1 MSRLSILFTFISTML
16 FSSFAYGQ
24 NSGWDKLDKQL
35 AEASND
41 STRVLAYY
49 KTASEIYR
57 NNPQEAQEIVSKGI
71 NMASE
76 KKFSA
81 LEIDLLNLQGVIYL
95 KLNKF
100 DESVKTHFNVLKK
113 REERNDKKG
122 VMLSYLNIGNVFNK
136 SYDPDQALK
145 YYQRALDLSKEIHDT
160 RNRANISTNIG
171 NIYAQNALNGENK
184 KDVDHAINY
193 LVKTVEF
200 CKANAP
206 EVDLFNTYILLSY
219 LYLKADKLEWSTYYT
234 DLAIDI
240 TTTKK
245 DPVGESYARINR
257 ANIYVKEKRFDLA
270 AKEVALIKSVI
281 AKSGFTNLTED
292 LQGDFDKIAK
302 AIKAQDAHLIL
313 SDQDSSDRK
322 FHEDAEVLRVR
333 IREELREKYES
344 DKKELENKNL
354 LLKNANVEREAHWI
368 KLIGSLTFFV
378 LLIFLVMVLLLVKKN
393 RLLRE
398 EKRKV
403 DQQAAEIRH
412 QHGELIQAD
421 RFRSSIFSVVSHDL
435 RSPMATFQTLL
446 AVSKIVD
453 LPANE
458 IKEMLLSIGYQVE
471 VAAKMLDDLL
481 IWSSQQMSDEKLDI
495 QTVYPL
501 QVVEEC
507 QQLFA
512 DRIHLKK
519 LIVLIDL
526 PSELTIQTDL
536 KRFEFIVRNIF
547 SNAIKFSLSGKSVL
561 IGQQESS
568 EGIIISIRDEGLG
581 MDETT
586 IRSLQ
591 DKGFQKSFEG
601 TFHEKGTGIGLL
613 LCHEFAKR
621 INCTISIE
629 STIGFGSTFSIHIPK
644 NK

>member
-1 MSRLSILFTFISTML
+1 MGRLSILSIVTLILLFTFP
-16 FSSFAYGQ
+16 AHGQ

-35 AEASND
+35 SEASSD
-41 STRVLAYY
+41 STRILAYY
-49 KTASEIYR
+49 KVASEIYR
-57 NNPQEAQEIVSKGI
+57 SNPTEAQEIVSRGLGLAADKRF
-71 NMASE
+71 E
-76 KKFSA
+76 A
-81 LEIDLLNLQGVIYL
+81 LQIDLLNLQGVIYL
-95 KLNKF
+95 KLNNF
-100 DESVKTHFNVLKK
+100 DESIKTHFKVLKK

-122 VMLSYLNIGNVFNK
+122 MMLSFLNIGNVFNK

-145 YYQRALDLSKEIHDT
+145 YYQRALDLAKETHDT

-171 NIYAQNALNGENK
+171 NIYAQNALNGEK
-184 KDVDHAINY
+184 KEDITHAIDY

-240 TTTKK
+240 TTKKK

-270 AKEVALIKSVI
+270 AQEVSLIKRMI

-322 FHEDAEVLRVR
+322 FHEDAAALRVR

-344 DKKELENKNL
+344 EKKELENKNL
-354 LLKNANVEREAHWI
+354 LLKNANAERETHWI
-368 KLIGSLTFFV
+368 KLIWILTFSV
-378 LLIFLVMVLLLVKKN
+378 LLVFLMMILLLIKKN
-393 RLLRE
+393 RLLRK
-398 EKRKV
+398 EKQTV
-403 DQQAAEIRH
+403 DQQAQEIKQ
-412 QHGELIQAD
+412 QHTELVQAD

-435 RSPMATFQTLL
+435 RSPIATFQTLL
-446 AVSKIVD
+446 SVSKIVD
-453 LPANE
+453 LPASE
-458 IKEMLLSIGYQVE
+458 IKEILVGIGYQVE
-471 VAAKMLDDLL
+471 VASKMLDDLL
-481 IWSSQQMSDEKLDI
+481 IWSSQQMADEKLEI
-495 QTVYPL
+495 QTIHPL
-501 QVVEEC
+501 QVAQEC

-519 LIVLIDL
+519 LNIQINI

-536 KRFEFIVRNIF
+536 KRFEFIIRNIF
-547 SNAIKFSLSGKSVL
+547 NNAIKFSLSGKSVV
-561 IGQQESS
+561 IGHQENS
-568 EGIIISIRDEGLG
+568 ESTTISIRDEGLG
-581 MDETT
+581 MDATT
-586 IRSLQ
+586 IAALQ

-621 INCTISIE
+621 INCRISLE
-629 STIGFGSTFSIHIPK
+629 STIGFGSTFYIHIAK
-644 NK
+644 NN

>member
-1 MSRLSILFTFISTML
+1 MGRLSILFIVTLTVLFI
-16 FSSFAYGQ
+16 FPAHGQ

-35 AEASND
+35 TEASSD
-41 STRVLAYY
+41 STRILAYY
-49 KTASEIYR
+49 KVASEIYR
-57 NNPQEAQEIVSKGI
+57 SNPQEAQEIVSKGLNLI
-71 NMASE
+71 SE
-76 KKFSA
+76 KKFEP
-81 LEIDLLNLQGVIYL
+81 LQIDLLNLQGVIYL
-95 KLNKF
+95 KLNNF
-100 DESVKTHFNVLKK
+100 DESVKTHFKVLKK

-145 YYQRALDLSKEIHDT
+145 YYQRALDLAKELRDT

-171 NIYAQNALNGENK
+171 NIYAQNALNGEK
-184 KDVDHAINY
+184 KQDVAHAIDY

-240 TTTKK
+240 TAKKK

-281 AKSGFTNLTED
+281 AESGFTNLTED

-302 AIKAQDAHLIL
+302 AIKEQDAHLIL

-344 DKKELENKNL
+344 EKKELENKNL
-354 LLKNANVEREAHWI
+354 LLKNVSVEREAHWV
-368 KLIGSLTFFV
+368 KLMWLTTFFI
-378 LLIFLVMVLLLVKKN
+378 LLIISIMVLLLIRKN

-403 DQQAAEIRH
+403 DQQATEIRH
-412 QHGELIQAD
+412 QHEELLHAD

-435 RSPMATFQTLL
+435 RSPIATFQTLL
-446 AVSKIVD
+446 SVAKIVD

-458 IKEMLLSIGYQVE
+458 IKEMLLNIGYQVE
-471 VAAKMLDDLL
+471 VASKMLDDLL
-481 IWSSQQMSDEKLDI
+481 VWSSQQMADDKLEI

-501 QVVEEC
+501 HVIEEC

-519 LIVLIDL
+519 LNVTIDI
-526 PSELTIQTDL
+526 SAELAIKTDL
-536 KRFEFIVRNIF
+536 KRFEFIIRNIF
-547 SNAIKFSLSGKSVL
+547 NNAIKFSLSGKSVV
-561 IGQQESS
+561 IGQQENPQS
-568 EGIIISIRDEGLG
+568 IIISIRDEGLG
-581 MDETT
+581 MDAAT

-629 STIGFGSTFSIHIPK
+629 STIGFGSTFYIQISK
-644 NK
+644 NS

>member
-1 MSRLSILFTFISTML
+1 MICNFQ
-16 FSSFAYGQ
+16 AQAQ

-35 AEASND
+35 SEASND
-41 STRVLAYY
+41 STRILAYY
-49 KTASEIYR
+49 KVASEIYR
-57 NNPQEAQEIVSKGI
+57 SNPKEAQEIVSRGLGLATNKRF
-71 NMASE
+71 E
-76 KKFSA
+76 A
-81 LEIDLLNLQGVIYL
+81 LQIDLLNLQGVIYL
-95 KLNKF
+95 KLNNF

-145 YYQRALDLSKEIHDT
+145 YYQRALDLAKELRDT

-171 NIYAQNALNGENK
+171 NIYAQNALNGEK
-184 KDVDHAINY
+184 KADVAHAIDY

-200 CKANAP
+200 CKVNAP
-206 EVDLFNTYILLSY
+206 DVDLFNTYILLSY

-240 TTTKK
+240 TSKKK

-270 AKEVALIKSVI
+270 AKEVALIKGII

-302 AIKAQDAHLIL
+302 AIKDQNQHVIL
-313 SDQDSSDRK
+313 SDQDSLDRK
-322 FHEDAEVLRVR
+322 FHEDAATLRVR

-344 DKKELENKNL
+344 EKKELENKNL
-354 LLKNANVEREAHWI
+354 LLKNAHVEREAHWI
-368 KLIGSLTFFV
+368 KLIGLLTFFV

-393 RLLRE
+393 SLLRE

-446 AVSKIVD
+446 AVSKIAD

-458 IKEMLLSIGYQVE
+458 IKEMLLGIGYQVE

-481 IWSSQQMSDEKLDI
+481 IWSSQQMADEKLDI
-495 QTVYPL
+495 QPVYPL

-519 LIVLIDL
+519 LNVLIDI

-536 KRFEFIVRNIF
+536 KRFEFIVRNII

-629 STIGFGSTFSIHIPK
+629 STIGFGSTFYIQIQK
-644 NK
+644 NG

>member
-1 MSRLSILFTFISTML
+1 MGRLSILFIVTLTVLFI
-16 FSSFAYGQ
+16 FPAHGQ

-35 AEASND
+35 AEASSD
-41 STRVLAYY
+41 STRILAYY
-49 KTASEIYR
+49 KVASEIYR
-57 NNPQEAQEIVSKGI
+57 SNPAEAQEIVSRGLGLATDKRF
-71 NMASE
+71 E
-76 KKFSA
+76 A
-81 LEIDLLNLQGVIYL
+81 LQIDLLNLQGVIYL
-95 KLNKF
+95 KLNNF
-100 DESVKTHFNVLKK
+100 DESVKTHFKVLKK

-122 VMLSYLNIGNVFNK
+122 MMLSFLNIGNVFNK

-145 YYQRALDLSKEIHDT
+145 YYQRALDLAKELRDI

-171 NIYAQNALNGENK
+171 NIYAQNALNGEK
-184 KDVDHAINY
+184 KQDVTHAIDY

-200 CKANAP
+200 CKVNAP

-219 LYLKADKLEWSTYYT
+219 LYLKADKLKWSTYYT
-234 DLAIDI
+234 DLAIEI
-240 TTTKK
+240 TTNKK
-245 DPVGESYARINR
+245 DPFGESYARINR

-270 AKEVALIKSVI
+270 AKEVILIKSII

-313 SDQDSSDRK
+313 SDQDSLDRK
-322 FHEDAEVLRVR
+322 FHEDAATLRVR

-344 DKKELENKNL
+344 EKKDFENKNL
-354 LLKNANVEREAHWI
+354 LLKNVSVEREAHWI
-368 KLIGSLTFFV
+368 KLMWILTFFV
-378 LLIFLVMVLLLVKKN
+378 LLLFLLMTLLLIRKN

-403 DQQAAEIRH
+403 DQQAAEIGH
-412 QHGELIQAD
+412 QHEELIQAD

-435 RSPMATFQTLL
+435 RSPIATFQTLL
-446 AVSKIVD
+446 SVAKIVD

-458 IKEMLLSIGYQVE
+458 IKEMLLNIGYQVE
-471 VAAKMLDDLL
+471 VASKMLDDLL
-481 IWSSQQMSDEKLDI
+481 VWSSQQMADDKLEI

-501 QVVEEC
+501 QVIEEC

-519 LIVLIDL
+519 LNVLIDI
-526 PSELTIQTDL
+526 PSEMTIQTDL
-536 KRFEFIVRNIF
+536 KRFEFIIRNIF
-547 SNAIKFSLSGKSVL
+547 NNAIKFSLSGKSVV
-561 IGQQESS
+561 IGQQENPQS
-568 EGIIISIRDEGLG
+568 IIISIRDEGLG
-581 MDETT
+581 MDAAT

-621 INCTISIE
+621 IDCTISIE
-629 STIGFGSTFSIHIPK
+629 STIGFGSTFYIQISK
-644 NK
+644 NG

>member
-1 MSRLSILFTFISTML
+1 MSRLSILFIFISIML
-16 FSSFAYGQ
+16 INFCAYGQ
-24 NSGWDKLDKQL
+24 DSGWDKLDKQL
-35 AEASND
+35 AETSND
-41 STRVLAYY
+41 STRILAYY
-49 KTASEIYR
+49 KVASEIYR
-57 NNPQEAQEIVSKGI
+57 SNPQEAQEIVSKGL

-76 KKFSA
+76 KKFAA

-145 YYQRALDLSKEIHDT
+145 YYQRALDLAKELRDT

-184 KDVDHAINY
+184 KDVAHAIDY

-206 EVDLFNTYILLSY
+206 EVDLYNTYILLSY

-234 DLAIDI
+234 DLAIGI
-240 TTTKK
+240 TSKKK

-270 AKEVALIKSVI
+270 AKEVALIKGVI

-302 AIKAQDAHLIL
+302 AIKEQDEHLIL

-344 DKKELENKNL
+344 EKKELENKNL
-354 LLKNANVEREAHWI
+354 LLKNVSIEREAHWV
-368 KLIGSLTFFV
+368 KLMWLATFFV
-378 LLIFLVMVLLLVKKN
+378 LLIISVMVLLLIKKN

-403 DQQAAEIRH
+403 DLQAAEIRH
-412 QHGELIQAD
+412 QHEELIQAD
-421 RFRSSIFSVVSHDL
+421 RFRSNIFSVVSHDL
-435 RSPMATFQTLL
+435 RSPLSTFQALL
-446 AVSKIVD
+446 AVSKIVE
-453 LPANE
+453 LPADE
-458 IKEMLLSIGYQVE
+458 IKSMLINISNQVTT
-471 VAAKMLDDLL
+471 ASKMLDSLL
-481 IWSSQQMSDEKLDI
+481 VWSSQQMANEKLEI
-495 QTVYPL
+495 QEISPYEIVR
-501 QVVEEC
+501 EC
-507 QQLFA
+507 EALFI
-512 DRIHLKK
+512 DRINLKN
-519 LIVLIDL
+519 LSIDVRIS
-526 PSELTIQTDL
+526 PQLTIQSDV
-536 KRFEFIVRNIF
+536 KRFEFIIRNIF
-547 SNAIKFSLSGKSVL
+547 NNAIKFSFSGKT
-561 IGQQESS
+561 
-568 EGIIISIRDEGLG
+568 IIIDQRDTDTEILISITDQGVG
-581 MDETT
+581 MDERKITALKNMQ
-586 IRSLQ
+586 RQQHSL
-591 DKGFQKSFEG
+591 EG
-601 TFHEKGTGIGLL
+601 TFDEKGSGIGLM
-613 LCHEFAKR
+613 LCHEFANR
-621 INCTISIE
+621 MGYSITVE
-629 STIGFGSTFSIHIPK
+629 SSEGFGSTFIVHIPK
-644 NK
+644 

>member
-1 MSRLSILFTFISTML
+1 MRHLSFLFIVILIVICNFQ
-16 FSSFAYGQ
+16 AQAQ

-35 AEASND
+35 SEASND
-41 STRVLAYY
+41 STRILAYY
-49 KTASEIYR
+49 KVASEIYR
-57 NNPQEAQEIVSKGI
+57 SNPTEAQEIVSKGLHI
-71 NMASE
+71 ATDKRFE
-76 KKFSA
+76 A
-81 LEIDLLNLQGVIYL
+81 LQIDLLNLQGVIYL
-95 KLNKF
+95 KLNNF

-122 VMLSYLNIGNVFNK
+122 MMLSFLNIGNVFNK

-145 YYQRALDLSKEIHDT
+145 YYQRALDLAKELRDT

-171 NIYAQNALNGENK
+171 NIYAQKALNGEK
-184 KDVDHAINY
+184 KADVAHAIDY
-193 LVKTVEF
+193 LVKTVDF
-200 CKANAP
+200 CKVNAP
-206 EVDLFNTYILLSY
+206 DVDLFNTYILLSY

-240 TTTKK
+240 TSKK
-245 DPVGESYARINR
+245 EDPVGESYARINR

-270 AKEVALIKSVI
+270 AKEVALIKGII

-302 AIKAQDAHLIL
+302 AIKDQNQHVIL
-313 SDQDSSDRK
+313 SDQDSLDRK
-322 FHEDAEVLRVR
+322 FHEDAATLRVR

-344 DKKELENKNL
+344 EKKELENKNL
-354 LLKNANVEREAHWI
+354 LLKNAHVEREAHWI
-368 KLIGSLTFFV
+368 KLIGLLTFFV

-481 IWSSQQMSDEKLDI
+481 IWSSQQMADEKLDI

-519 LIVLIDL
+519 LNVLIDI

-561 IGQQESS
+561 IGQRESS
-568 EGIIISIRDEGLG
+568 ESIIISIRDEGLG

-621 INCTISIE
+621 INCTISVE
-629 STIGFGSTFSIHIPK
+629 STIGFGSTFYIQIQK
-644 NK
+644 NG

>member
-1 MSRLSILFTFISTML
+1 MRHLSFLFIVILIVICNFQ
-16 FSSFAYGQ
+16 AQAQ

-35 AEASND
+35 SEASND
-41 STRVLAYY
+41 STRILAYY
-49 KTASEIYR
+49 KVASEIYR
-57 NNPQEAQEIVSKGI
+57 SNPTEAQEIVSRGLGLATNKRFE
-71 NMASE
+71 S
-76 KKFSA
+76 
-81 LEIDLLNLQGVIYL
+81 LQIDLLNLQGVIYL
-95 KLNKF
+95 KLNNF

-122 VMLSYLNIGNVFNK
+122 MMLSFLNIGNVFNK
-136 SYDPDQALK
+136 SYDPEQALK
-145 YYQRALDLSKEIHDT
+145 YYQRALDLAKELRDT

-171 NIYAQNALNGENK
+171 NIYAQNALNGEK
-184 KDVDHAINY
+184 KADVAHAIDY

-200 CKANAP
+200 CKVNAP

-240 TTTKK
+240 TSKKK

-257 ANIYVKEKRFDLA
+257 ANIYIKEKRFDLA
-270 AKEVALIKSVI
+270 AKEVALIKGII
-281 AKSGFTNLTED
+281 AKNGFTNLTED

-302 AIKAQDAHLIL
+302 AIKDQNQHVIL
-313 SDQDSSDRK
+313 SDQDSLDRK
-322 FHEDAEVLRVR
+322 FHEDAATLRVR

-344 DKKELENKNL
+344 EKKELENKNL
-354 LLKNANVEREAHWI
+354 LLKNAHVEREAHWI
-368 KLIGSLTFFV
+368 KLIGSLSFFV

-393 RLLRE
+393 RLLRK

-446 AVSKIVD
+446 AVSKIAD

-481 IWSSQQMSDEKLDI
+481 IWSSQQMADEKLDI

-519 LIVLIDL
+519 LNVLIDI

-581 MDETT
+581 MDAKT
-586 IRSLQ
+586 IAALQ

-621 INCTISIE
+621 IDCTISIE
-629 STIGFGSTFSIHIPK
+629 STLGFGSTFYIQIQK
-644 NK
+644 NG

>member
-1 MSRLSILFTFISTML
+1 MGRLSILFIVTLTVLFI
-16 FSSFAYGQ
+16 FPAHGQ

-35 AEASND
+35 AEASSD
-41 STRVLAYY
+41 STRILAYY
-49 KTASEIYR
+49 KVASEIYR
-57 NNPQEAQEIVSKGI
+57 SNPQEAQEIVSKGLNLI
-71 NMASE
+71 SE
-76 KKFSA
+76 KKFEP
-81 LEIDLLNLQGVIYL
+81 LQIDLLNLQGVIYL
-95 KLNKF
+95 KLNNF
-100 DESVKTHFNVLKK
+100 DESVKTHFKVLKK

-145 YYQRALDLSKEIHDT
+145 YYQRALDLAKELRDT

-171 NIYAQNALNGENK
+171 NIYAQNALNGEK
-184 KDVDHAINY
+184 KQDVAHAIDY

-240 TTTKK
+240 TAKKK

-281 AKSGFTNLTED
+281 AESGFTNLTED

-302 AIKAQDAHLIL
+302 AIKEQDAHLIL

-344 DKKELENKNL
+344 EKKELENKNL
-354 LLKNANVEREAHWI
+354 LLKNVSVEREAHWV
-368 KLIGSLTFFV
+368 KLMWLTTFFI
-378 LLIFLVMVLLLVKKN
+378 LLIISIMVLLLIRKN

-403 DQQAAEIRH
+403 DQQATEIRH
-412 QHGELIQAD
+412 QHEELLHAD

-435 RSPMATFQTLL
+435 RSPIATFQTLL
-446 AVSKIVD
+446 SVAKIVD

-458 IKEMLLSIGYQVE
+458 IKEMLLNIGYQVE
-471 VAAKMLDDLL
+471 VASKMLDDLL
-481 IWSSQQMSDEKLDI
+481 VWSSQQMADDKLEI

-501 QVVEEC
+501 QVIEEC

-519 LIVLIDL
+519 LNVTIDI
-526 PSELTIQTDL
+526 SAELAIKTDL
-536 KRFEFIVRNIF
+536 KRFEFIIRNIF
-547 SNAIKFSLSGKSVL
+547 NNAIKFSLSGKSVV
-561 IGQQESS
+561 IGQQENPQS
-568 EGIIISIRDEGLG
+568 IIISIRDEGLG
-581 MDETT
+581 MDAAT

-601 TFHEKGTGIGLL
+601 TFHEKGAGIGLL

-629 STIGFGSTFSIHIPK
+629 STIGFGSTFYIQISK
-644 NK
+644 NG

>member
-1 MSRLSILFTFISTML
+1 MGRLSILFIVTLTVLFI
-16 FSSFAYGQ
+16 FPAHGQ

-35 AEASND
+35 AEASSD
-41 STRVLAYY
+41 STRILAYY
-49 KTASEIYR
+49 KVASEIYR
-57 NNPQEAQEIVSKGI
+57 SNPQEAQEIVSKGLNLI
-71 NMASE
+71 SE
-76 KKFSA
+76 KKFEP
-81 LEIDLLNLQGVIYL
+81 LQIDLLNLQGVIYL
-95 KLNKF
+95 KLNNF
-100 DESVKTHFNVLKK
+100 DESVKTHFKVLKK

-145 YYQRALDLSKEIHDT
+145 YYQRALDLAKELRDT

-171 NIYAQNALNGENK
+171 NIYAQNALNGEK
-184 KDVDHAINY
+184 KQDVAHAIDY

-240 TTTKK
+240 TAKKK

-281 AKSGFTNLTED
+281 AESGFTNLTED

-302 AIKAQDAHLIL
+302 AIKEQDAHLIL

-344 DKKELENKNL
+344 EKKELENKNL
-354 LLKNANVEREAHWI
+354 LLKNVSVEREAHWV
-368 KLIGSLTFFV
+368 KLMWLTTFFI
-378 LLIFLVMVLLLVKKN
+378 LLIISIMVLLLIRKN

-403 DQQAAEIRH
+403 DQQATEIRH
-412 QHGELIQAD
+412 QHEELLHAD

-435 RSPMATFQTLL
+435 RSPIATFQTLL
-446 AVSKIVD
+446 SVAKIVD

-458 IKEMLLSIGYQVE
+458 IKEMLLNIGYQVE
-471 VAAKMLDDLL
+471 VASKMLDDLL
-481 IWSSQQMSDEKLDI
+481 VWSSQQMADDKLEI

-501 QVVEEC
+501 HVIEEC

-519 LIVLIDL
+519 LNVTIDI
-526 PSELTIQTDL
+526 SAELAIKTDL
-536 KRFEFIVRNIF
+536 KRFEFIIRNIF
-547 SNAIKFSLSGKSVL
+547 NNAIKFSLSGKSVV
-561 IGQQESS
+561 IGQQENPQS
-568 EGIIISIRDEGLG
+568 IIISIRDEGLG
-581 MDETT
+581 MDAAT

-629 STIGFGSTFSIHIPK
+629 STIGFGSTFYIQISK
-644 NK
+644 NS

>member
-1 MSRLSILFTFISTML
+1 MGRLSILFIVTLTVLFI
-16 FSSFAYGQ
+16 FPAHGQ

-35 AEASND
+35 AEASSD
-41 STRVLAYY
+41 STRILAYY
-49 KTASEIYR
+49 KVASEIYR
-57 NNPQEAQEIVSKGI
+57 SNPQEAQEIVSKGLNLI
-71 NMASE
+71 SE
-76 KKFSA
+76 KKFEP
-81 LEIDLLNLQGVIYL
+81 LQIDLLNLQGVIYL
-95 KLNKF
+95 KMNNF
-100 DESVKTHFNVLKK
+100 DESVKTHFKVLKK

-136 SYDPDQALK
+136 SYDPDLALK
-145 YYQRALDLSKEIHDT
+145 YYQRALDLAKELRDT

-171 NIYAQNALNGENK
+171 NIYAQNALNGEK
-184 KDVDHAINY
+184 KQDVAHAIDY

-240 TTTKK
+240 TAKKK

-270 AKEVALIKSVI
+270 AKEVALIKRVI
-281 AKSGFTNLTED
+281 AESGFTNLTED

-302 AIKAQDAHLIL
+302 AIKEQDAHLIL

-344 DKKELENKNL
+344 EKKELENKNL
-354 LLKNANVEREAHWI
+354 LLKNVSVEREAHWV
-368 KLIGSLTFFV
+368 KLMWLTTFFI
-378 LLIFLVMVLLLVKKN
+378 LLIISIMVLLLIRKN

-412 QHGELIQAD
+412 QHEELIHAD

-435 RSPMATFQTLL
+435 RSPIATFQTLL
-446 AVSKIVD
+446 SVAKIVD

-458 IKEMLLSIGYQVE
+458 IKEMLLHIGYQVE
-471 VAAKMLDDLL
+471 VASKMLDDLL
-481 IWSSQQMSDEKLDI
+481 VWSSQQMADDKLEI

-501 QVVEEC
+501 HVIEEC

-519 LIVLIDL
+519 LNVTIDI
-526 PSELTIQTDL
+526 SAELAIKTDL
-536 KRFEFIVRNIF
+536 KRFEFIIRNIF
-547 SNAIKFSLSGKSVL
+547 NNAIKFSLSGKSVV
-561 IGQQESS
+561 IGQQENPQS
-568 EGIIISIRDEGLG
+568 IIISIRDEGLG
-581 MDETT
+581 MDAAT

-621 INCTISIE
+621 IDCTISIE
-629 STIGFGSTFSIHIPK
+629 STIGFGSTFYIQISK
-644 NK
+644 SS

>member
-1 MSRLSILFTFISTML
+1 MGRLSILFIVTLTVLFI
-16 FSSFAYGQ
+16 FPAHGQ

-35 AEASND
+35 AEASSD
-41 STRVLAYY
+41 STRILAYY
-49 KTASEIYR
+49 KVASEIYR
-57 NNPQEAQEIVSKGI
+57 SNPQEAQEIVSKGLNLI
-71 NMASE
+71 SE
-76 KKFSA
+76 KKFEP
-81 LEIDLLNLQGVIYL
+81 LQIDLLNLQGVIYL
-95 KLNKF
+95 KLNNF
-100 DESVKTHFNVLKK
+100 DESVKTHFKVLKK

-145 YYQRALDLSKEIHDT
+145 YYQRALDLAKELRDT

-171 NIYAQNALNGENK
+171 NIYAQNALNGEK
-184 KDVDHAINY
+184 KQDVAHAIDY

-200 CKANAP
+200 CKANVP

-240 TTTKK
+240 TAKKK

-270 AKEVALIKSVI
+270 EKEVALIKSVI
-281 AKSGFTNLTED
+281 AESGFTNLTED

-302 AIKAQDAHLIL
+302 AIKEQDAHLIL

-344 DKKELENKNL
+344 EKKELENKNL
-354 LLKNANVEREAHWI
+354 LLKNVSVEREAHWV
-368 KLIGSLTFFV
+368 KLMWLTTFFI
-378 LLIFLVMVLLLVKKN
+378 LLIISIMVLLLIRKN

-412 QHGELIQAD
+412 QHEELIHAD

-435 RSPMATFQTLL
+435 RSPIATFQTLL
-446 AVSKIVD
+446 SVAKIVD

-458 IKEMLLSIGYQVE
+458 IKEMLLNIGYQVE
-471 VAAKMLDDLL
+471 VASKMLDDLL
-481 IWSSQQMSDEKLDI
+481 VWSSQQMADDKLEI

-501 QVVEEC
+501 HVIEEC

-519 LIVLIDL
+519 LNVTIDI
-526 PSELTIQTDL
+526 SAELAIKTDL
-536 KRFEFIVRNIF
+536 KRFEFIIRNIF
-547 SNAIKFSLSGKSVL
+547 NNAIKFSLSGKSVV
-561 IGQQESS
+561 IGQQENPQSV
-568 EGIIISIRDEGLG
+568 IISIRDEGLG
-581 MDETT
+581 MDAAT

-621 INCTISIE
+621 IDCTISIE
-629 STIGFGSTFSIHIPK
+629 STIGFGSTFYIQISK
-644 NK
+644 SS

>member
-1 MSRLSILFTFISTML
+1 MRHLSFLFIVILIVICNFQ
-16 FSSFAYGQ
+16 AQAQ

-35 AEASND
+35 SEASND
-41 STRVLAYY
+41 STRILAYY
-49 KTASEIYR
+49 KVASEIYR
-57 NNPQEAQEIVSKGI
+57 SNPKEAQEIVSRGLGLATNKRF
-71 NMASE
+71 E
-76 KKFSA
+76 A
-81 LEIDLLNLQGVIYL
+81 LQIDLLNLQGVIYL
-95 KLNKF
+95 KLNNF

-145 YYQRALDLSKEIHDT
+145 YYQRALDLAKELRDT

-171 NIYAQNALNGENK
+171 NIYAQNALNGEK
-184 KDVDHAINY
+184 KADVAHAIDY

-200 CKANAP
+200 CKVNAP
-206 EVDLFNTYILLSY
+206 DVDLFNTYILLSY

-240 TTTKK
+240 TSKKK

-270 AKEVALIKSVI
+270 AKEVALIKGII

-302 AIKAQDAHLIL
+302 AIKDQNQHVIL
-313 SDQDSSDRK
+313 SDQDSLDRK
-322 FHEDAEVLRVR
+322 FHEDAATLRVR

-344 DKKELENKNL
+344 EKKELENKNL
-354 LLKNANVEREAHWI
+354 LLKNAHVEREAHWI
-368 KLIGSLTFFV
+368 KLIGLLTFFV

-393 RLLRE
+393 SLLRE

-446 AVSKIVD
+446 AVSKIAD

-458 IKEMLLSIGYQVE
+458 IKEMLLGIGYQVE

-481 IWSSQQMSDEKLDI
+481 IWSSQQMADEKLDI
-495 QTVYPL
+495 QPVYPL

-519 LIVLIDL
+519 LNVLIDI

-536 KRFEFIVRNIF
+536 KRFEFIVRNII

-629 STIGFGSTFSIHIPK
+629 STIGFGSTFYIQIQK
-644 NK
+644 NG

>member
-1 MSRLSILFTFISTML
+1 ML
-16 FSSFAYGQ
+16 INFCAYGQ
-24 NSGWDKLDKQL
+24 DSGWDKLDKQL
-35 AEASND
+35 AETSND
-41 STRVLAYY
+41 STRILAYY
-49 KTASEIYR
+49 KVASEIYR
-57 NNPQEAQEIVSKGI
+57 SNPQEAQEIVSKGL

-76 KKFSA
+76 KKFAA

-145 YYQRALDLSKEIHDT
+145 YYQRALDLAKELRDT

-184 KDVDHAINY
+184 KDVAHAIDY

-206 EVDLFNTYILLSY
+206 EVDLYNTYILLSY

-234 DLAIDI
+234 DLAIGI
-240 TTTKK
+240 TSKKK

-270 AKEVALIKSVI
+270 AKEVALIKGVI

-302 AIKAQDAHLIL
+302 AIKEQDEHLIL

-344 DKKELENKNL
+344 EKKELENKNL
-354 LLKNANVEREAHWI
+354 LLKNVSIEREAHWV
-368 KLIGSLTFFV
+368 KLMWLATFFV
-378 LLIFLVMVLLLVKKN
+378 LLIISVMVLLLIKKN

-403 DQQAAEIRH
+403 DLQAAEIRH
-412 QHGELIQAD
+412 QHEELIQAD
-421 RFRSSIFSVVSHDL
+421 RFRSNIFSVVSHDL
-435 RSPMATFQTLL
+435 RSPLSTFQALL
-446 AVSKIVD
+446 AVSKIVE
-453 LPANE
+453 LPADE
-458 IKEMLLSIGYQVE
+458 IKSMLINISNQVTT
-471 VAAKMLDDLL
+471 ASKMLDSLL
-481 IWSSQQMSDEKLDI
+481 VWSSQQMANEKLEI
-495 QTVYPL
+495 QEISPYEIVR
-501 QVVEEC
+501 EC
-507 QQLFA
+507 EALFI
-512 DRIHLKK
+512 DRINLKN
-519 LIVLIDL
+519 LSIDVRIS
-526 PSELTIQTDL
+526 PQLTIQSDV
-536 KRFEFIVRNIF
+536 KRFEFIIRNIF
-547 SNAIKFSLSGKSVL
+547 NNAIKFSFSGKT
-561 IGQQESS
+561 
-568 EGIIISIRDEGLG
+568 IIIDQRDTDTEILISITDQGVG
-581 MDETT
+581 MDERKITALKNMQ
-586 IRSLQ
+586 RQQHSL
-591 DKGFQKSFEG
+591 EG
-601 TFHEKGTGIGLL
+601 TFDEKGSGIGLM
-613 LCHEFAKR
+613 LCHEFANR
-621 INCTISIE
+621 MGYSITVE
-629 STIGFGSTFSIHIPK
+629 SSEGFGSTFIVHIPK
-644 NK
+644 

>member
-368 KLIGSLTFFV
+368 KLIWLATFFV
-378 LLIFLVMVLLLVKKN
+378 LLIISVMVLLLIKKN

-398 EKRKV
+398 EKQKV
-403 DQQAAEIRH
+403 VQQAAEIRH
-412 QHGELIQAD
+412 QHEDLVQAD

-435 RSPMATFQTLL
+435 RSPLSTFQALL

-453 LPANE
+453 LPADE
-458 IKEMLLSIGYQVE
+458 IKSMLINIGNQVTT
-471 VAAKMLDDLL
+471 ASKMLDSLL
-481 IWSSQQMSDEKLDI
+481 VWSSQQMANEKLEI
-495 QTVYPL
+495 QEISPYQIVR
-501 QVVEEC
+501 EC
-507 QQLFA
+507 EALFI
-512 DRIHLKK
+512 DRINLKN
-519 LIVLIDL
+519 LSIDVRIS
-526 PSELTIQTDL
+526 PQLTIQSDV
-536 KRFEFIVRNIF
+536 KRFEFIIRNIF
-547 SNAIKFSLSGKSVL
+547 NNAIKFSFSGKTIIFDQRETDSEVL
-561 IGQQESS
+561 ISITDQ
-568 EGIIISIRDEGLG
+568 GIG
-581 MDETT
+581 MDERK
-586 IRSLQ
+586 IAALKNMAKQQHSL
-591 DKGFQKSFEG
+591 EG
-601 TFHEKGTGIGLL
+601 TFEEKGAGIGLM
-613 LCHEFAKR
+613 LCHEFANR
-621 INCTISIE
+621 MGYSITIE
-629 STIGFGSTFSIHIPK
+629 SSEGFGSTFIVHIPK
-644 NK
+644 

>member
-1 MSRLSILFTFISTML
+1 MHHLTILLFFFTLLFTHP
-16 FSSFAYGQ
+16 AHGQ

-41 STRVLAYY
+41 STRILAYY
-49 KTASEIYR
+49 KVASEIYR
-57 NNPQEAQEIVSKGI
+57 SNPAEAQEIVSRGLGLATDKRF
-71 NMASE
+71 E
-76 KKFSA
+76 A
-81 LEIDLLNLQGVIYL
+81 LQIDLLNLQGVIYL
-95 KLNKF
+95 KLNNF
-100 DESVKTHFNVLKK
+100 DESVKTHFKVLKK

-122 VMLSYLNIGNVFNK
+122 MMLSFLNIGNVFNK
-136 SYDPDQALK
+136 SYDPEQALK
-145 YYQRALDLSKEIHDT
+145 YYQRALDLAKELRDT

-184 KDVDHAINY
+184 QDIAHAIDY

-200 CKANAP
+200 CKVNAP

-240 TTTKK
+240 TTKKK

-270 AKEVALIKSVI
+270 AKEVILIKSII

-302 AIKAQDAHLIL
+302 AIKARDAHLIL
-313 SDQDSSDRK
+313 SDQDSLDRK
-322 FHEDAEVLRVR
+322 FHEDAATLRVR

-344 DKKELENKNL
+344 EKKELENKNL
-354 LLKNANVEREAHWI
+354 LLKNANVEREAHWV
-368 KLIGSLTFFV
+368 KLMWLTTFFI
-378 LLIFLVMVLLLVKKN
+378 LLIILIMVLLLIRKN

-403 DQQAAEIRH
+403 DQQAAAIRQ
-412 QHGELIQAD
+412 QHEELLQAD

-435 RSPMATFQTLL
+435 RSPIATFQTLL
-446 AVSKIVD
+446 SVSKIAD

-471 VAAKMLDDLL
+471 VASKMLDNLL
-481 IWSSQQMSDEKLDI
+481 IWSSQQMADDKLEI

-512 DRIHLKK
+512 DRIRLKK
-519 LIVLIDL
+519 LNIVINM
-526 PSELTIQTDL
+526 PSELAIKTDL
-536 KRFEFIVRNIF
+536 KRFEFIIRNIF
-547 SNAIKFSLSGKSVL
+547 NNAIKFSLSGKSVVVT
-561 IGQQESS
+561 QQENS
-568 EGIIISIRDEGLG
+568 ENIIISIRDEGLG
-581 MDETT
+581 MDAKT
-586 IRSLQ
+586 IAALQ

-621 INCTISIE
+621 INCTISVE
-629 STIGFGSTFSIHIPK
+629 STIGFGSTFYIQIQK
-644 NK
+644 NG